1 MTQDISRICY
11 VYGLKDPISSN
22 IRYIGKGLNPKL
34 RLKDHLSVK
43 EPGVSHKDRWIISL
57 RKLGLIPELII
68 MEITTFDKI
77 NDREKFWIAEYRS
90 LGFNLT
96 NQTAGGDGG
105 GVPGWKPSEETK
117 RRMSKSATGR
127 KASEEARINM
137 SRAASISHIGN
148 TNLLGYKHTEEAR
161 EKMSKSQTG
170 NKNATGKRSSEARLK
185 MSLAKKE
192 FWAKRKENYNNGR
205 TAT

>member
-1 MTQDISRICY
+1 M
-11 VYGLKDPISSN
+11 
-22 IRYIGKGLNPKL
+22 
-34 RLKDHLSVK
+34 
-43 EPGVSHKDRWIISL
+43 